1 MTNTKL
7 LKEVIDAKG
16 IKMNFIAEKLN
27 ISRSALWKK
36 INNKSPFNQY
46 EIAELCKILAI
57 NNWKAIFFAEN
68 VD

>member
-7 LKEVIDAKG
+7 LKEIIDASGMKL
-16 IKMNFIAEKLN
+16 NFIAEKLN
-27 ISRSALWKK
+27 ISRHALWKK

-46 EIAELCKILAI
+46 EIAELCKVLSI
-57 NNWKAIFFAEN
+57 NNWKAVFFAED